1 MVLSLLSSEEDRHSI
16 DIVEED
22 LRGQREPSRAG
33 SFEVSSDVRDADG
46 SCDGPYTAGAHM
58 RLQAEVREW
67 LM

>member
-1 MVLSLLSSEEDRHSI
+1 MVLSLLPSEGRHSI

-33 SFEVSSDVRDADG
+33 LFEVSSDVRHAAG
-46 SCDGPYTAGAHM
+46 FCDGPYTAGAHM
-58 RLQAEVREW
+58 RLQAEVHEW